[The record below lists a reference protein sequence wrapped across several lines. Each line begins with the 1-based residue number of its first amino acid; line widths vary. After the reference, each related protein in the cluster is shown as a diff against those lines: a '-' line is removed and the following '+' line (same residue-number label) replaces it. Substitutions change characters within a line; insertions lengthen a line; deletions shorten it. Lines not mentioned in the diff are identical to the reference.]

1 MIQCNIIDDEPKNIT
16 ILKELLKQHCP
27 DVHVTAEATNAPEA
41 IQVIRKTQPH
51 LVFLDI
57 EMPETNAFGL
67 LNQLLPINFET
78 IFVTAFETY
87 AFQAF
92 KYSALDYLL
101 KPIDIDDLTIAVEK
115 AVTRIREKKPSR
127 KPDFFHNQLPGYT
140 FSKIA
145 LSTADGLTFYPIADI
160 VCCTAKG
167 ACTQIDFIKDKSLT
181 TAGTLKEFEE
191 MLPADV
197 FCRVHH
203 SYLVNLNYI
212 KKYYRGK
219 GGYIEL
225 INGQTI
231 EVSQRKRD
239 EFLGRLRH

>member
-1 MIQCNIIDDEPKNIT
+1 MIQCNIIDDEPQNIT
-16 ILKELLKQHCP
+16 ILKELLKLHCP
-27 DVHVTAEATNAPEA
+27 DVTVIGEATNATEA
-41 IQVIRKTQPH
+41 IQVIKKTQPQ
-51 LVFLDI
+51 LVFMDI
-57 EMPETNAFGL
+57 EMPETNAFEL

-115 AVTRIREKKPSR
+115 AVARIGEKNTTR
-127 KPDFFHNQLPGYT
+127 KPDFFHHQLPGYT

-160 VCCTAKG
+160 ICCTAKG
-167 ACTQIDFIKDKSLT
+167 GCTQIEFAKDKSVIAT
-181 TAGTLKEFEE
+181 GTLREFEE
-191 MLPADV
+191 MLPAAI

-203 SYLVNLNYI
+203 SHLVNLNYI

-225 INGQTI
+225 VNGQTI

-239 EFLGRLRH
+239 EFLGRLGH

>member
-16 ILKELLKQHCP
+16 ILKELLNQYCP
-27 DVHVTAEATNAPEA
+27 HVTVKAEATNATEA

-51 LVFLDI
+51 LVFMDI

-78 IFVTAFETY
+78 IFVTAYETY

-115 AVTRIREKKPSR
+115 AVTRIREKNTNR

-160 VCCTAKG
+160 VCCKAKG
-167 ACTQIDFIKDKSLT
+167 ACTQVDFVKDKSLT

-239 EFLGRLRH
+239 EFLGRLGH